1 MFTIELDLPSGR
13 KVRIPELNNRD
24 YLTILKFC
32 ENKDYYGL
40 SECFNELFIPADLNI
55 FDRFFILIYVRK
67 LFVGSKLT
75 FKGKDDMDISY
86 SLDDALSKL
95 VDNYIDVDRDLVCGD
110 ITLTVGVPI
119 GLYFDSIDDL
129 YQYTIRTV
137 SFKGNVIN
145 FSDLTSQEKRVLLGK
160 LPTSIFLQLQEYIV
174 ELSDTLF
181 DLTLIEANSDL
192 EVSEVSIN
200 ILGNGIIYFLSSI
213 FSYDLLYFYEALYH
227 YNHFVSKAGDFFDIT
242 YNEARLLLKLHHE
255 RIEKENEE
263 SKRQGQQNS

>member
-24 YLTILKFC
+24 YLVILKFC

-40 SECFNELFIPADLNI
+40 SEFFNRLYLAPDLNI
-55 FDRFFILIYVRK
+55 FDRFFILIYIRK
-67 LFVGSKLT
+67 LFVGNKLT
-75 FKGKDDMDISY
+75 FKGKDDMDITY
-86 SLDDALSKL
+86 NLNDALSKL
-95 VDNYIDVDRDLVCGD
+95 VDNYIDVDKDLVYGD

-119 GLYFDSIDDL
+119 GLYFESIDDL

-137 SFKGNVIN
+137 RFKDNIVT
-145 FSDLTSQEKRVLLGK
+145 FSDLTAQEKRELLGK
-160 LPTSIFLQLQEYIV
+160 LPTAIFTQLQEYII

-181 DLTLIEANSDL
+181 DLTLIEANNEL

-200 ILGNGIIYFLSSI
+200 ILGNGVIYFITSI
-213 FSYDLLYFYEALYH
+213 FSYDLLYFYEAQYH

-242 YNEARLLLKLHHE
+242 YNEVRLLLKLHHE

-263 SKRQGQQNS
+263 SKRQNQQNS

>member
-1 MFTIELDLPSGR
+1 MTNSKRYYQGCDL
-13 KVRIPELNNRD
+13 EHNH
-24 YLTILKFC
+24 
-32 ENKDYYGL
+32 
-40 SECFNELFIPADLNI
+40 
-55 FDRFFILIYVRK
+55 
-67 LFVGSKLT
+67 
-75 FKGKDDMDISY
+75 
-86 SLDDALSKL
+86 
-95 VDNYIDVDRDLVCGD
+95 
-110 ITLTVGVPI
+110 
-119 GLYFDSIDDL
+119 
-129 YQYTIRTV
+129 
-137 SFKGNVIN
+137 
-145 FSDLTSQEKRVLLGK
+145 
-160 LPTSIFLQLQEYIV
+160 LQLQEYIV

-263 SKRQGQQNS
+263 SKRQSQQNSWLLASCHKYNCE

>member
-13 KVRIPELNNRD
+13 KVRIPELINRD

-32 ENKDYYGL
+32 ENKDYRGL
-40 SECFNELFIPADLNI
+40 SEFLNKLYIEPDLNI

-67 LFVGSKLT
+67 LFVSNKLM
-75 FKGKDDMDISY
+75 FKGKDDMDVTY

-95 VDNYIDVDRDLVCGD
+95 VDNYVDVDKDLVCGD

-137 SFKGNVIN
+137 RFKDTSIN
-145 FSDLTSQEKRVLLGK
+145 FNDLTAEEKRTVLNK
-160 LPTSIFLQLQEYIV
+160 LPTSIFLQLQDYIV
-174 ELSDTLF
+174 DLSNTLF

-192 EVSEVSIN
+192 DISEVSVN
-200 ILGNGIIYFLSSI
+200 ILGNGVIYFIASI
-213 FSYDLLYFYEALYH
+213 LSYDLVYFYETLYH
-227 YNHFVSKAGDFFDIT
+227 YNHFVSKAGDFFDLT
-242 YNEARLLLKLHHE
+242 YNETRLLLKIHSE

-263 SKRQGQQNS
+263 VKKREQQNS

>member
-1 MFTIELDLPSGR
+1 VFTIELDLPSGR

-24 YLTILKFC
+24 YLAILKFC
-32 ENKDYYGL
+32 ENSDYHGL
-40 SECFNELFIPADLNI
+40 SDLFNDLFIAPDLNI
-55 FDRFFILIYVRK
+55 FDRFFILIYIRK

-75 FKGKDDMDISY
+75 FKGKDDIDITY
-86 SLDDALSKL
+86 SLNDALSKL
-95 VDNYIDVDRDLVCGD
+95 TDNYIDVDRDLTCGD

-119 GLYFDSIDDL
+119 GLYFESVDDL
-129 YQYTIRTV
+129 YLYTIRTV
-137 SFKGNVIN
+137 KFKGRVID
-145 FSDLTSQEKRVLLGK
+145 FTELSSEDKHVLLSK
-160 LPTSIFLQLQEYIV
+160 LPTSIFLQLQNYIV

-200 ILGNGIIYFLSSI
+200 ILGNGVIYFLTSI
-213 FSYDLLYFYEALYH
+213 FSYDLLYFYESLYH

-242 YNEARLLLKLHHE
+242 YNEARLLLKLHYE

-263 SKRQGQQNS
+263 SKRQQNS

>member
-24 YLTILKFC
+24 YLAILKFC

-40 SECFNELFIPADLNI
+40 SEFFNKLFIPSDLNI

-67 LFVGSKLT
+67 VFVGNKLT
-75 FKGKDDMDISY
+75 FKGKDDMDITY

-95 VDNYIDVDRDLVCGD
+95 VDNYIDVDRDITCGD
-110 ITLTVGVPI
+110 ITLAVGVPT

-129 YQYTIRTV
+129 CQYTIKTV
-137 SFKGNVIN
+137 RFKENIIN
-145 FSDLTSQEKRVLLGK
+145 FSDLTSQEQRELLSK
-160 LPTSIFLQLQEYIV
+160 LPTSIFQKLQEYMV

-181 DLTLIEANSDL
+181 DLTLIEANSEL
-192 EVSEVSIN
+192 EVSEVSVN
-200 ILGNGIIYFLSSI
+200 ILGNGVMYFLTSI

-242 YNEARLLLKLHHE
+242 YNEARLLLNLHNE

-263 SKRQGQQNS
+263 SKRQQQQNS